1 MSEQRYISVFA
12 GRLVLRVASDCG
24 FLLFSTLIVE
34 TLSITPLFICSSG
47 VVVEGSAGTNER
59 TFRNIF
65 YGQHI
70 QHTV

>member
-12 GRLVLRVASDCG
+12 GHLVLRVASNCG

-34 TLSITPLFICSSG
+34 SLSITQLFICSSG
-47 VVVEGSAGTNER
+47 VVVEGSANER

-65 YGQHI
+65 YGQRI
-70 QHTV
+70 QHTVK